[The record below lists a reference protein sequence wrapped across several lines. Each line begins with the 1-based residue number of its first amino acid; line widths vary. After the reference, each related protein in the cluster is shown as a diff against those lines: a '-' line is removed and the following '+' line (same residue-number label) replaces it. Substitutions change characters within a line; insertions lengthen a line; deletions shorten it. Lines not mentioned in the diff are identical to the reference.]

1 MPMPKWHEI
10 MRPVL
15 EHLSTVDIASSK
27 ELEAHVAEAFSM
39 TDEERA
45 ERLKSGQL
53 RLYNRMFWAITDLEK
68 AKYLSY
74 GEQRGTYRITDA
86 GRAFLGT
93 HDGPIMAKD
102 LEASSPS
109 FKAWRTEYRAKKKGT
124 GQKDDVE
131 PVATDNEERSPLETM
146 DSSYRE
152 IRDALSDDILQAI
165 MGQSPYFFEHLV
177 AKLLVAMGYGESIE
191 GRAEVTPQSGD
202 EGIDGIVKED
212 RLGFD
217 SVYYQA
223 KRWDLD
229 RTVGRP
235 DIQAFSG
242 ALSGKGASK
251 GLFITT
257 AKFSKGA
264 RDFAE
269 GLHAQRIVL
278 VDGKAL
284 ANLMIDYS
292 VGVSTVQTYEIK
304 SIDSDFFS
312 GE

>member
-1 MPMPKWHEI
+1 MPMPKWHEM

-15 EHLSTVDIASSK
+15 EHLSSIEIASSK

-53 RLYNRMFWAITDLEK
+53 RIYNRMFWAITDLEK
-68 AKYLSY
+68 ARYLSY

-86 GRAFLGT
+86 GRDFLDS
-93 HDGPIMAKD
+93 HQGPIMAKD

-109 FKAWRTEYRAKKKGT
+109 FKAWRTEYRAKKKGA
-124 GQKDDVE
+124 GQKDDAGQA
-131 PVATDNEERSPLETM
+131 PVDDETSPLEAM
-146 DSSYRE
+146 DSSYRV

-165 MGQSPYFFEHLV
+165 MGQSPFFFEHLV

-257 AKFSKGA
+257 AKFSKAA

-278 VDGKAL
+278 VDGKTL

>member
-1 MPMPKWHEI
+1 MPMPKWHEM

-15 EHLSTVDIASSK
+15 EHLSSVEIASSK
-27 ELEAHVAEAFSM
+27 ELEAHVAEALSM

-53 RLYNRMFWAITDLEK
+53 RIYNRMFWAITDLEK
-68 AKYLSY
+68 ARYLSY

-86 GRAFLGT
+86 GRDFLDS
-93 HDGPIMAKD
+93 HQGPIMAKD

-109 FKAWRTEYRAKKKGT
+109 FKAWRTEYRAKKKGA
-124 GQKDDVE
+124 GQKDDAGQA
-131 PVATDNEERSPLETM
+131 PVDDETSPLEAM

-165 MGQSPYFFEHLV
+165 MGQSPFFFEHLV

-257 AKFSKGA
+257 AKFSKAA

-278 VDGKAL
+278 VDGKTL